1 MCVFQ
6 FFTLSLLHPQVLTF
20 TVSFVVCFLSLD
32 YYSEAQGPCFYFFYL
47 FQSGKTNGT
56 AGACSSRPYCLTE
69 MKIAVRVH
77 VQLLNDEHL

>member
-32 YYSEAQGPCFYFFYL
+32 YYSEAQGPCFYFFIYSKVAK
-47 FQSGKTNGT
+47 QMAQPG
-56 AGACSSRPYCLTE
+56 R
-69 MKIAVRVH
+69 VVH
-77 VQLLNDEHL
+77 VPIVSLG